1 MAADNLVERVAR
13 ATFMRNWVS
22 TGGMSEPELFE
33 LRKKTDRDVWKMHLA
48 NARAALA
55 VAGPAIR
62 ERCAAYVDCGCPHGP
77 EAVQAAKQFGHNSAQ
92 RWKICGES
100 ICAALEAHEIRSMTD
115 E

>member
-1 MAADNLVERVAR
+1 MTDLLPKIQFAIAGEI
-13 ATFMRNWVS
+13 
-22 TGGMSEPELFE
+22 GCEEPNCS
-33 LRKKTDRDVWKMHLA
+33 A
-48 NARAALA
+48 CQNAARAALA

-77 EAVQAAKQFGHNSAQ
+77 EAVKAAKQYGHNSAQ
-92 RWKICGES
+92 RWQICGES

>member
-1 MAADNLVERVAR
+1 MTDLLSKIQQAICDEMRMDIGFMDCAR
-13 ATFMRNWVS
+13 S
-22 TGGMSEPELFE
+22 
-33 LRKKTDRDVWKMHLA
+33 
-48 NARAALA
+48 ARAALA

-77 EAVQAAKQFGHNSAQ
+77 EAVQAAKQYGHNSAQ
-92 RWKICGES
+92 RWQICGES